1 MSRIISFCVMACVL
15 FLVPGSWAAGS
26 NDPLDSLKR
35 AAYRLP
41 DTSKVYAFS
50 DLCYEYRFIN
60 GDSALK
66 YGNMALVLAKKL
78 GDGKGRAQALNDLG
92 IIYADRT
99 DYETAL
105 QHYHLALEIRQ
116 QLDDTIGI
124 GALHNKIGI
133 IHQKKG
139 AYAQAIDHQLQ
150 ALRIFEQLGIQPY
163 VATCQNN
170 IAILH
175 FNLGNFERSL
185 EMHREALE
193 TRRGLGHAP
202 SVAASLTNI
211 GNVFLESGDTAQA
224 AASYEEAAAIY
235 EGIDDPEGESTN
247 LHNWASCFI
256 ASNPQKALD
265 KLNRALSIRTALAD
279 EKMLASTHASIGN
292 SLLNLGQY
300 QAALPHFRTA
310 LKQAERAGVLA
321 EQLNTL
327 EQLALLHRLLGN
339 ADSTYL
345 YYSRQMAMKDSVF
358 NAGLRADFAELQ
370 TKYETE
376 RKEASIALLS
386 EQNKV
391 IDLKVKQ
398 QRTQLFL
405 VISALLI
412 LLVISVLF
420 YFRITARKKAEL
432 AEATIREREA
442 GLKAVIEAT
451 EAERSRIARDLH
463 DGVGQQLSGL
473 KMGWQK
479 LLYEL
484 KLADD
489 VQKNRAEKLTDVLDQ
504 ACAEVRDISHRMM
517 PKSLERYGL
526 VPALEDMLEKSLK
539 PAGIQ
544 YSLENFVPD
553 GTRFSADIE
562 LTLFRVVQELVNNI
576 LRHAGATEVSVQLIK
591 NGKQLIAIVE
601 DNGKGLNTSERTDG
615 IGLQNIQHRL
625 RTIGGSV
632 HFESQN
638 GTCATVRISLANE

>member
-1 MSRIISFCVMACVL
+1 MSRIISFCVLACVL
-15 FLVPGSWAAGS
+15 FLMPGSWASPG
-26 NDPLDSLKR
+26 NDPLDSLKG
-35 AAYRLP
+35 AAYQLP
-41 DTSKVYAFS
+41 DSSRLYAFS
-50 DLCYEYRFIN
+50 DLCYEYRFVN
-60 GDSALK
+60 SDSALK
-66 YGNMALVLAKKL
+66 YGNMALGLAAKL
-78 GDGKGRAQALNDLG
+78 GDAKGRAQALNDLG
-92 IIYADRT
+92 IILADLT

-105 QHYHLALEIRQ
+105 TYYLEALEIREA
-116 QLDDTIGI
+116 LNDTPGI

-133 IHQKKG
+133 IHQKRG

-150 ALRIFEQLGIQPY
+150 ALRIFESLGAGLY

-175 FNLGNFERSL
+175 FNLGNLERSL
-185 EMHREALE
+185 EMHREALK
-193 TRRGLGHAP
+193 TRRGLGRPGAI
-202 SVAASLTNI
+202 AASLTNI
-211 GNVFLESGDTAQA
+211 GNVLLESGDTTKA
-224 AASYEEAAAIY
+224 AASYEEAAIIY

-256 ASNPQKALD
+256 SVNPRKALE
-265 KLNRALSIRTALAD
+265 KLNRALIIRTALGD

-292 SLLNLGQY
+292 AMLNLGQY
-300 QAALPHFRTA
+300 QSALPHFRTA
-310 LKQAERAGVLA
+310 LKQAESAGVLA

-327 EQLALLHRLLGN
+327 EQLAQLHRMLGN
-339 ADSTYL
+339 ADSTYI
-345 YYSRQMAMKDSVF
+345 YYARQMAMKDSVF

-370 TKYETE
+370 TRYETE

-412 LLVISVLF
+412 LLVVSVSF
-420 YFRITARKKAEL
+420 YFRINARKKAEL
-432 AEATIREREA
+432 AQATIREREA

-451 EAERSRIARDLH
+451 ESERSRIARDLH

-479 LLYEL
+479 LLYDL

-489 VQKNRAEKLTDVLDQ
+489 VQKNRAEKLTDVLDH

-526 VPALEDMLEKSLK
+526 VPAVADVLEKSLK

-544 YSLENFVPD
+544 YTWESFVPE
-553 GTRFSADIE
+553 GTRFGQETE
-562 LTLFRVVQELVNNI
+562 LTLFRVIQELVNNI
-576 LRHAGATEVSVQLIK
+576 LRHAGATEASVQLIK
-591 NGKQLIAIVE
+591 NGNQLIAMVE
-601 DNGKGLNTSERTDG
+601 DNGKGFDASERTDG

-632 HFESQN
+632 HFESRN